1 MKINNEDP
9 HLKNLLKI
17 VGETQVNTSAIS
29 SNIGKFKLLRNLFS
43 EIEELM
49 AVDFEALDHV
59 RAKNKAKVNEE
70 RKQMRTELAEYID
83 KCDSY
88 ELSRLYDEYK
98 RLKQK

>member
-1 MKINNEDP
+1 
-9 HLKNLLKI
+9 
-17 VGETQVNTSAIS
+17 
-29 SNIGKFKLLRNLFS
+29 
-43 EIEELM
+43 M
-49 AVDFEALDHV
+49 AVDLEALDHV

-70 RKQMRTELAEYID
+70 RKQMRVELAEYIE

>member
-1 MKINNEDP
+1 
-9 HLKNLLKI
+9 
-17 VGETQVNTSAIS
+17 
-29 SNIGKFKLLRNLFS
+29 
-43 EIEELM
+43 M

-70 RKQMRTELAEYID
+70 RKQMRVELAEYID

-98 RLKQK
+98 RLKRK